1 MSCGLPFIN
10 PPFDACSSVKRKSPE
25 AKLSPVLSKGSVTL
39 NARKPWPTTVT
50 LTLPERF
57 RQDVKKALNMGNRLQ
72 NKQRMSFVRSV
83 YEHFSLYTL

>member
-10 PPFDACSSVKRKSPE
+10 PPFHACSSVKRKSPE
-25 AKLSPVLSKGSVTL
+25 AKVSPVLSKGSVTL
-39 NARKPWPTTVT
+39 NARKPAWPTT

-57 RQDVKKALNMGNRLQ
+57 RQDVKKALTEGNRLQ
-72 NKQRMSFVRSV
+72 KKQRMSFVRSV